1 MTIVKSCLV
10 KLTYI
15 LHVHVIVTRSLKNV
29 LTTTDLVC
37 EVFGFLFSIKM
48 EKSLNQYQYWAN
60 QFEQLP
66 LYFMNFY
73 GTVDI
78 DTVIEVQY
86 HNGHCLQWY
95 IQYYHVR

>member
-1 MTIVKSCLV
+1 
-10 KLTYI
+10 
-15 LHVHVIVTRSLKNV
+15 
-29 LTTTDLVC
+29 
-37 EVFGFLFSIKM
+37 M

-78 DTVIEVQY
+78 DTVIEVPQWVL
-86 HNGHCLQWY
+86 LQWY